1 MVVIFQIAKTFAA
14 KVVCRSISGLLIWC
28 SAIVPTTKGAPPGV
42 LGCLGYCGYM
52 GSPALADDPPR
63 VAQACELGT
72 YQFL

>member
-14 KVVCRSISGLLIWC
+14 KVFCRPVPGLLVWC
-28 SAIVPTTKGAPPGV
+28 SAIVPATESPPPGV
-42 LGCLGYCGYM
+42 LSCLGYCWYM
-52 GSPALADDPPR
+52 GSAALTNNPPG